1 MTLKNLLSIALLATA
16 PVATAQ
22 TELSADSIAAA
33 TLPADTL
40 LNAATAGSIEISSA
54 RKSTN
59 ITVSGLNNTSE
70 NFYFQSKSERS
81 NMSLTS
87 TNIFCDKVKDICVV
101 NYENRVTVDFTGA
114 DGASQN
120 YTFYFLL

>member
-59 ITVSGLNNTSE
+59 ITVEGLNHTND
-70 NFYFQSKSERS
+70 NFYYQSKSERRH
-81 NMSLTS
+81 MRFTT
-87 TNIFCDKVKDICVV
+87 TNVICDDVKNIVVV
-101 NYENRVTVDFTGA
+101 NY
-114 DGASQN
+114 
-120 YTFYFLL
+120 